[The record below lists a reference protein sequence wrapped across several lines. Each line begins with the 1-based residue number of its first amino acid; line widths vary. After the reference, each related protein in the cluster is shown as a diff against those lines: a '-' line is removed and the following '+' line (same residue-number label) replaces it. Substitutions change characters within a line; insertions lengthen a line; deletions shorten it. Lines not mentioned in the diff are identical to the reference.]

1 MGDRYKRVNH
11 TKNWLALLLA
21 SVVSHR
27 EQTNKQTNKQTT
39 NKQTN
44 KQTQVKLSLSIV
56 LMDCTN

>member
-1 MGDRYKRVNH
+1 MGDCYKRVNH

-27 EQTNKQTNKQTT
+27 EQTNKQTN